1 MSANLD
7 LKGISMIRGIHHVA
21 VSTPDLDRI
30 VRFYCDV
37 MGAEQV
43 YEGGWE
49 KGSQI
54 IDEIVG
60 LKESSCRQ
68 AMLKLGNA
76 YLEFFEYQTP
86 EPRPGDPTRP
96 VCDHGYTHFAIDV
109 TDIDAEYERLK
120 AAGVKFNCPPPDF
133 EGGPIRAT
141 YGRDPDGNV
150 IEIQEILD
158 TGHEFYLD
166 AWSGPRS

>member
-1 MSANLD
+1 
-7 LKGISMIRGIHHVA
+7 VA
-21 VSTPDLDRI
+21 VSTPDLDRL
-30 VRFYCDV
+30 VTFYRDV
-37 MGAEQV
+37 MGAEVV
-43 YEGGWE
+43 YEGGWS
-49 KGSQI
+49 KGSAI

-60 LKESSCRQ
+60 LKDSACRQ

-76 YLEFFEYQTP
+76 YLEFFQYESPTP
-86 EPRPGDPTRP
+86 EPGDPERP
-96 VCDHGYTHFAIDV
+96 VCNHGYTHFCIDV

-120 AAGVKFNCPPPDF
+120 AAGVRFNCPPPKF

-158 TGHEFYLD
+158 RDHDFYLG
-166 AWSGPRS
+166 AWQG